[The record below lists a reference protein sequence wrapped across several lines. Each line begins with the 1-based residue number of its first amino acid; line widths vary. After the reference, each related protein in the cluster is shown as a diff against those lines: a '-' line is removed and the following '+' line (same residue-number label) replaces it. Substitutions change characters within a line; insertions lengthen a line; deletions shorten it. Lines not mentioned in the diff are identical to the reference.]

1 MIPDMP
7 SKKIFDAE
15 KKKRLA
21 EAQNHFRD
29 SSENLSKRNKL
40 VK

>member
-1 MIPDMP
+1 MIPDMEKFFEAD
-7 SKKIFDAE
+7 KKVE
-15 KKKRLA
+15 LA
-21 EAQNHFRD
+21 SEAQNHFRD